1 MIQLYTKNGNVV
13 PPVGLGTFPMQGNEL
28 SNATKECIKA
38 GYRLIDTSDDYEGE
52 IGIGLGC
59 QSLIDEG
66 FCKREDIF
74 IQTKIS
80 NNDSYNDEPLRAIYF
95 TENSCFMR
103 RHTIEDIVR
112 EKVETSLRELKTDY
126 LDSLLLHFPY
136 EPFYID
142 AWKVLIKIQEEGIA
156 RYIGVSNFHPRHIE
170 RLVEKTGITP
180 TMNEIYLSPIG
191 AKEDQVQ
198 YANNKGIVL
207 MTYSPL
213 MDLMHNRIPTDYLE
227 VLSQKYK
234 KTIAQIVLR
243 WNIDRG
249 SIPLPKSSNINRL
262 RQNIDILDFSLT
274 TEEVQS
280 ISSLN
285 QDYQYLPESLNCPGI

>member
-1 MIQLYTKNGNVV
+1 MIQLYTKSGKNV
-13 PPVGLGTFPMQGNEL
+13 PPVGLGTFPMQGEEL
-28 SNATKECIKA
+28 ANVTIECVKS

-59 QSLIDEG
+59 QTLVKEG
-66 FCKREDIF
+66 FCSREDIF
-74 IQTKIS
+74 IQTKVS

-95 TENSCFMR
+95 TENSPFMK
-103 RHTIEDIVR
+103 RHSIEDVIR
-112 EKVETSLRELKTDY
+112 EKVETSLRELQTDY

-142 AWKVLIKIQEEGIA
+142 AWKVLIRLKEEGVA

-170 RLVEKTGITP
+170 RLLEETGVIP

-191 AKEDQVQ
+191 TKDEQVQ
-198 YANNKGIVL
+198 YAVSKDILL

-213 MDLMHNRIPTDYLE
+213 MDLMHHKIPGGKLE
-227 VLSQKYK
+227 LLAKKYN
-234 KTIAQIVLR
+234 KTIAQLILR

-249 SIPLPKSSNINRL
+249 SIPLPKSSNPNRL
-262 RQNIDILDFSLT
+262 KQNIDVLDFSLT
-274 TEEVQS
+274 DEDVQV

-285 QDYQYLPESLNCPGI
+285 RDYQYLPESLNCPGL